1 MWVFKVIACVTIL
14 GLNSI
19 QGNQIPDNFIE
30 DDDIQY
36 DIEPP
41 QDIRVQ
47 CNSNEILVH
56 VDTVHNV
63 FSGMI
68 YPMGLSKNSSCM
80 AEFSHN
86 YGPVKYRLPLRS
98 CNTMSTQLE
107 NGAIEYYNTIVV
119 QPHRKLVT
127 NKGRGFHV
135 RCRYQPKE
143 NLSSSPSSEN
153 TTETSASIFA
163 AKMPIVTMKIYYG
176 ESSNVEVA
184 ENVKI
189 GDPLNLVI
197 SINDANNVYGLYVTD
212 CLVQDGL
219 GWSEQRLVDGDGCP
233 MDQEIMGPFKYNDQ
247 LTKAV
252 VRFQAHKFPYTASV
266 YYQCS
271 VHLCMHE
278 NDGCKHVPPTC
289 NSDKKRRSRRDD
301 RQKHNPEDGSEAMI
315 EVYSGLY
322 VNEANDVNKPEQ
334 MDQVMEKALD
344 DPYNICVSQRSFAVG
359 IAIAGLVLM
368 LLTIIAVM
376 IILTKKRSPRKDIS
390 TTGSSIYS
398 GPYTNTAFVP
408 ESR

>member
-1 MWVFKVIACVTIL
+1 MWRSNLVI
-14 GLNSI
+14 GLMLLESI
-19 QGNQIPDNFIE
+19 IFGAQIPENFSE
-30 DDDIQY
+30 NDIQY

-47 CNSNEILVH
+47 CNTNEILVY
-56 VDTVHNV
+56 VDTVNNI
-63 FSGMI
+63 FNGMI

-80 AEFSHN
+80 TEFRQN

-107 NGAIEYYNTIVV
+107 NGAIEYFNTIVV

-135 RCRYQPKE
+135 RCRYKPREDIISNKF
-143 NLSSSPSSEN
+143 NFS
-153 TTETSASIFA
+153 TTEGSSTLFSM
-163 AKMPIVTMKIYYG
+163 KMPVVSMKIYNAD
-176 ESSNVEVA
+176 SSNVIVA

-189 GDPLNLVI
+189 GDPLSIVI
-197 SINDANNVYGLYVTD
+197 SINDTENEYGLYITD

-219 GWSEQRLVDGDGCP
+219 GWSEQHLIDGYGCP
-233 MDQEIMGPFKYNDQ
+233 MDPEIMGQFKYNDK

-252 VRFQAHKFPYTASV
+252 VHFQAHKFPYTASV

-271 VHLCMHE
+271 VHLCIHK

-289 NSDKKRRSRRDD
+289 NQAESKRRNRREDGNKSQD
-301 RQKHNPEDGSEAMI
+301 DGSEAMI

-322 VNEANDVNKPEQ
+322 VNEATDIHKPEQ

-344 DPYNICVSQRSFAVG
+344 DPYSICVSQRSFAVG

-368 LLTIIAVM
+368 LLTVIAIL
-376 IILTKKRSPRKDIS
+376 IILTRKRTPRKDIS

-398 GPYTNTAFVP
+398 GPYTNTAY
-408 ESR
+408 SHTS